1 MFLGKNKKGKEEIQ
15 SHSQDRVKDLP
26 VVEIWTI
33 QISVGKET
41 EEGTDDAAGSGN
53 VLVAT
58 SYCRGRGS
66 W

>member
-1 MFLGKNKKGKEEIQ
+1 MAYNQ
-15 SHSQDRVKDLP
+15 SCSPDRVKDLP
-26 VVEIWTI
+26 ALETWTI

-41 EEGTDDAAGSGN
+41 EEDTGDSASSGN

-66 W
+66 

>member
-1 MFLGKNKKGKEEIQ
+1 MFLGKNKKGKKEIQ
-15 SHSQDRVKDLP
+15 SHSQDRVMDLP
-26 VVEIWTI
+26 VVEIWTT

-53 VLVAT
+53 MLVAT
-58 SYCRGRGS
+58 FYCRGRGS